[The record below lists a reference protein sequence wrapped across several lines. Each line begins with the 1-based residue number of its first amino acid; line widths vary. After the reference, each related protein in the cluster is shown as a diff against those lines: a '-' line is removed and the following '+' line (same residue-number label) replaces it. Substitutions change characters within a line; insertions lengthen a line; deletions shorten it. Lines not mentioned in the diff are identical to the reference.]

1 MSIDKLGQY
10 GGFYNQYKM
19 PQIQQVSVDEVK
31 RQDSRLAEQEQ
42 QSVALPAQQQSNET
56 VNTAPRMANLED
68 VSLTFNV
75 NETYDYIGK
84 DAKLQDLDMMRAISD
99 MQKDEVLQQY
109 QYFVGPKE
117 MTGPVVT
124 STPDGIVFQK

>member
-19 PQIQQVSVDEVK
+19 PQIQQVSVDDVK
-31 RQDSRLAEQEQ
+31 RQDEELVRQEQ
-42 QSVALPAQQQSNET
+42 QSTSASAAQYSGET
-56 VNTAPRMANLED
+56 INTAPRMANLED
-68 VSLTFNV
+68 VSLTFNI

-84 DAKLQDLDMMRAISD
+84 DANLQNLDMMRAISD

>member
-99 MQKDEVLQQY
+99 MQKD
-109 QYFVGPKE
+109 
-117 MTGPVVT
+117 
-124 STPDGIVFQK
+124 